1 MTMRVG
7 LARCFGLGLVA
18 ILTNAG
24 GVAGIA
30 TTPHVLQILV
40 TDLHNHHVVRIHDM
54 TGAGWTT
61 FGTDGRGVNQFD
73 APEGIAVTAA
83 GQIFVV
89 DSGNDRIVR
98 INDMTG
104 GAGWTTFGTRGRGVR
119 TSYGYVSTEVNHFFT
134 PRGIAV
140 TAAGEIFVTDLLTHR
155 IVRIH
160 GMTGAGW
167 TTFGSFGQGG
177 NQFDNPW
184 GIAVSAAGQIFVTDV
199 GNHRIVR
206 INDMTGTGWTT
217 FGTDGRGVN
226 QFDFPRGIAVR

>member
-40 TDLHNHHVVRIHDM
+40 TDLHSHRIARINGM
-54 TGAGWTT
+54 AGTGWTT
-61 FGTDGRGVNQFD
+61 FG
-73 APEGIAVTAA
+73 
-83 GQIFVV
+83 
-89 DSGNDRIVR
+89 
-98 INDMTG
+98 MH
-104 GAGWTTFGTRGRGVR
+104 GRGVR

-140 TAAGEIFVTDLLTHR
+140 TAAGEILVTDLLTHR
-155 IVRIH
+155 IVRIN

-167 TTFGSFGQGG
+167 TTFGSFGKGR
-177 NQFDNPW
+177 NQFNNP
-184 GIAVSAAGQIFVTDV
+184 A
-199 GNHRIVR
+199 
-206 INDMTGTGWTT
+206 
-217 FGTDGRGVN
+217 
-226 QFDFPRGIAVR
+226 

>member
-40 TDLHNHHVVRIHDM
+40 TDLHSHRIARINGM
-54 TGAGWTT
+54 AGTGWTT
-61 FGTDGRGVNQFD
+61 FGMHGRGVNQFD

-119 TSYGYVSTEVNHFFT
+119 TSYGYGSTEVNHFFT

-140 TAAGEIFVTDLLTHR
+140 TAAGQIFVADADVDR

-160 GMTGAGW
+160 DMTGAGW
-167 TTFGSFGQGG
+167 TTFGTGG
-177 NQFDNPW
+177 HGVSQFAAPW